1 MAVLYII
8 TKSTALGPRSEWYV
22 RLELR
27 NAYLLH
33 WTDIHPIR
41 TEGLF
46 GRHGI
51 TETEFERNSYG
62 GCGILFSNNGILLR
76 KPQLRTDT

>member
-1 MAVLYII
+1 MLVVYIVAVLYII
-8 TKSTALGPRSEWYV
+8 AKSTALGPRSKWYV

-33 WTDIHPIR
+33 WTIHPIR
-41 TEGLF
+41 TEERIRRLF

-62 GCGILFSNNGILLR
+62 CGILLI
-76 KPQLRTDT
+76 